1 MALTLCQSDK
11 NSFLSGI
18 NTASFVSLH
27 FIRNA
32 FVTMPDIIQLLP
44 DSVANQ
50 IAAGEV
56 VQRPAS
62 AVKELMENALDAGST
77 LIKLIVKEA
86 GKTLIQIIDN
96 GCGMSETDARMSF
109 ERHATSKI
117 RKAEDL
123 FSIRTMGFRGEALAS
138 IAAIAQVELKTKRIG
153 DEVGVKIEIE
163 GSEVKSQEAAS
174 CAEGTSI
181 SIKNLFYNVPARR
194 NFLKTDAVELRHIID
209 EFQRVAIPNPQVA
222 FTFHHNNTEVF
233 NLPVGNLKQR
243 LMGIFGNSYNTRL
256 VPVEENTGIVK
267 IKGFVIK
274 PDFAKKTRGEQ
285 FFFLNKRFIK
295 SAYLHHAVQSAFEQL
310 LPNDSFASYFL
321 LLDVDPK
328 TIDINIHPTKTEV
341 KFEDEKAIYAFL
353 RSSVKKS
360 LGQFNIAPSLDF
372 NQEAHLYNMPLK
384 PVDGIYKLPTIKVDL
399 NYNPFK
405 TDTIPNSKPSER
417 ELSNGANWEKM
428 YSRHADN
435 QLEFEIKKEE
445 ETQQTI
451 NSDWDNELHE
461 SNLKSSYQLHNKYIL
476 THIKTGL
483 MVIDQQGAHE
493 RILYERISDTF
504 EKNKFASQQEL
515 FPKTIEMNAADFILV
530 KELQS
535 EIHAMGFDIS
545 EFGKNTYVIHGIP
558 ADTVDVDSVALLEGL
573 IENYKENL
581 MELKSDKREN
591 LARAMARNMSI
602 KSGKALTQEEMNNLI
617 DELFACKMPY
627 STPNGKPTITTFSS
641 DDLDK
646 RFKK

>member
-1 MALTLCQSDK
+1 
-11 NSFLSGI
+11 
-18 NTASFVSLH
+18 
-27 FIRNA
+27 
-32 FVTMPDIIQLLP
+32 MPDIIHLLP

-77 LIKLIVKEA
+77 NIKLIVKDA
-86 GKTLIQIIDN
+86 GKTLIQVIDN

-117 RKAEDL
+117 RKADDL
-123 FSIRTMGFRGEALAS
+123 FAIRTMGFRGEALAS

-153 DEVGVKIEIE
+153 DEVGVKIDIE
-163 GSEVKSQEAAS
+163 GSELKNQEA
-174 CAEGTSI
+174 CLCPEGSSI
-181 SIKNLFYNVPARR
+181 AVKNLFYNVPARR
-194 NFLKTDAVELRHIID
+194 NFLKNDSVELRHVID
-209 EFQRVAIPNPQVA
+209 EFQRIAIPNPNVA
-222 FTFHHNNTEVF
+222 FSLHHNSTEVF
-233 NLPVGNLKQR
+233 HLEPGSLKQR
-243 LMGIFGNSYNTRL
+243 LTAVFGSSYNSRL
-256 VPVEENTGIVK
+256 IPVEENTGIVK

-274 PDFAKKTRGEQ
+274 PEFAKKTRGEQ

-295 SAYLHHAVQSAFEQL
+295 NAYLHHAVQSAFEQI
-310 LPNDSFASYFL
+310 LPKDSFASYFL

-341 KFEDEKAIYAFL
+341 KFEDEKTIYAFL
-353 RSSVKKS
+353 RSAVKKS
-360 LGQFNIAPSLDF
+360 LGQFNIAPSIDF

-384 PVDGIYKLPTIKVDL
+384 PVDGVFKQPTIKVDP

-405 TDTIPNSKPSER
+405 TDTASSYKPTER
-417 ELSNGANWEKM
+417 ELSNNANWEKM

-451 NSDWDNELHE
+451 HTDWDQELHE
-461 SNLKSSYQLHNKYIL
+461 SNKKLTYQLHNKYIL
-476 THIKTGL
+476 SHIKTGF

-493 RILYERISDTF
+493 RILYERVLETF
-504 EKNKFASQQEL
+504 EKHKSTTQQEL
-515 FPKTIEMNAADFILV
+515 FPKTIEFNAADFALV
-530 KELQS
+530 KELET
-535 EIHAMGFDIS
+535 EIKEIGFDIR
-545 EFGKNTYVIHGIP
+545 EFGKNTCIIHGVP
-558 ADTVDVDSVALLEGL
+558 ADTINHDSAELLEGL
-573 IENYKENL
+573 IENYKQNL
-581 MELKSDKREN
+581 QELKSNKREN
-591 LARAMARNMSI
+591 LARAMAHNMSI
-602 KSGKALTQEEMNNLI
+602 KSGKVLTQEEMHNLI

-627 STPNGKPTITTFSS
+627 STPSGKPAITTFSI
-641 DDLDK
+641 DELDK

>member
-1 MALTLCQSDK
+1 
-11 NSFLSGI
+11 
-18 NTASFVSLH
+18 
-27 FIRNA
+27 
-32 FVTMPDIIQLLP
+32 MPDIIHLLP

-62 AVKELMENALDAGST
+62 AVKELMENALDAGGSK
-77 LIKLIVKEA
+77 IKLIVKDA
-86 GKTLIQIIDN
+86 GKTLIQVIDN

-117 RKAEDL
+117 QKADDL
-123 FSIRTMGFRGEALAS
+123 FAIRTMGFRGEALAS
-138 IAAIAQVELKTKRIG
+138 IAAIAQVELKTRRIG
-153 DEVGVKIEIE
+153 DDLGVQIDIE
-163 GSEVKSQEAAS
+163 GSEIKRQETVS

-181 SIKNLFYNVPARR
+181 SVKNLFFNVPARR
-194 NFLKTDAVELRHIID
+194 NFLKTDSVELRHIID
-209 EFQRVAIPNPQVA
+209 EFQRVCIPNPEIA
-222 FTFHHNNTEVF
+222 FSFHHNNTEIF
-233 NLPVGNLKQR
+233 HLESGSLKQR
-243 LMGIFGNSYNTRL
+243 LMGIFGSSYNSRL

-295 SAYLHHAVQSAFEQL
+295 NGYLHHAVQSAFEQL
-310 LPNDSFASYFL
+310 LSKDSFASYFL
-321 LLDVDPK
+321 MLDVDPK
-328 TIDINIHPTKTEV
+328 SIDINIHPTKTEV

-353 RSSVKKS
+353 RSAVKKS
-360 LGQFNIAPSLDF
+360 LGQFNISPSLDF
-372 NQEAHLYNMPLK
+372 DQEAHLYNMPLK
-384 PVDGIYKLPTIKVDL
+384 PVDGIYKQPTIKVDE

-405 TDTIPNSKPSER
+405 TEKKEIAER
-417 ELSNGANWEKM
+417 ELSNKANWEKL
-428 YSRHADN
+428 YSRHVDN

-451 NSDWDNELHE
+451 NTDWDNDLHE
-461 SNLKSSYQLHNKYIL
+461 SNKKSTYQLHNKYIL
-476 THIKTGL
+476 THIKTGF

-493 RILYERISDTF
+493 RILYERILEGF
-504 EKNKFASQQEL
+504 EKHKSATQQEL
-515 FPKTIEMNAADFILV
+515 FPKTIELNTPDFELV

-535 EIHAMGFDIS
+535 EIQSMGFDIS
-545 EFGKNTYVIHGIP
+545 EFGKNTFVIHGVP
-558 ADTVDVDSVALLEGL
+558 ADTSDYDSVKLLEGL
-573 IENYKENL
+573 LENYKQNL
-581 MELKSDKREN
+581 LELKSDKREN
-591 LARAMARNMSI
+591 LARSMARNTAI
-602 KSGKALTQEEMNNLI
+602 KSGRGLSQEEMQNII

-627 STPNGKPTITTFSS
+627 NTPSGKPTITTFSS

>member
-1 MALTLCQSDK
+1 MS
-11 NSFLSGI
+11 
-18 NTASFVSLH
+18 
-27 FIRNA
+27 
-32 FVTMPDIIQLLP
+32 DIIHLLP

-62 AVKELMENALDAGST
+62 AVKELMENALDAGGSK
-77 LIKLIVKEA
+77 IKLIVKDA
-86 GKTLIQIIDN
+86 GKTLIQVIDN

-117 RKAEDL
+117 KKADDL
-123 FSIRTMGFRGEALAS
+123 FAIRTMGFRGEALAS

-153 DEVGVKIEIE
+153 DDVGVQIDIE
-163 GSEVKSQEAAS
+163 GSEIKRQEAVS
-174 CAEGTSI
+174 CSEGTSI
-181 SIKNLFYNVPARR
+181 SVKNLFFNVPARR
-194 NFLKTDAVELRHIID
+194 NFLKTDSVELRHIID
-209 EFQRVAIPNPQVA
+209 EFHRVSIPNPEIA
-222 FTFHHNNTEVF
+222 FSFHHNNTEIF
-233 NLPVGNLKQR
+233 HLEAGSLKQR

-295 SAYLHHAVQSAFEQL
+295 NGYLHHAVQSAFEQL
-310 LPNDSFASYFL
+310 LPADSFASYFL
-321 LLDVDPK
+321 MLDVDPK
-328 TIDINIHPTKTEV
+328 SIDINIHPTKTEV

-353 RSSVKKS
+353 RSAVKKS
-360 LGQFNIAPSLDF
+360 LGQFNISPSLDF
-372 NQEAHLYNMPLK
+372 DQEAHLYNMPLK
-384 PVDGIYKLPTIKVDL
+384 PVDGIYKQPTIKVDQ

-405 TDTIPNSKPSER
+405 TEKKETIER
-417 ELSNGANWEKM
+417 ELSNKTNWEKL
-428 YSRHADN
+428 YSRHVDN

-451 NSDWDNELHE
+451 NTDWDNDLHE
-461 SNLKSSYQLHNKYIL
+461 SNKKSTYQLHNKYIL
-476 THIKTGL
+476 THIKTGF

-493 RILYERISDTF
+493 RILYERILEGF
-504 EKNKFASQQEL
+504 EKHKSATQQEL
-515 FPKTIEMNAADFILV
+515 FPKTIDLNTPDFELV

-535 EIHAMGFDIS
+535 EIQSMGFDIS
-545 EFGKNTYVIHGIP
+545 EFGKNTFIIHGVP
-558 ADTVDVDSVALLEGL
+558 ADTSAYDSVKLLEGL
-573 IENYKENL
+573 LENYKQNL
-581 MELKSDKREN
+581 LELKSDKREN
-591 LARAMARNMSI
+591 LARSMARNTAI
-602 KSGKALTQEEMNNLI
+602 KSGKALTQEEMQNII

-627 STPNGKPTITTFSS
+627 STPSGKPTITTFSS